1 MKKGLYIAI
10 VLLVAMVA
18 TGCSDDKHLS
28 VADLEEFSEADGF
41 NRADS
46 IVEEVSE
53 MRDNDLLL
61 ATIDSL
67 EKTGELSLAKTIFYR
82 TITYNLMGQQSTS
95 LRLYYQLDSLDVKTL
110 TTQADLE
117 SYVYSY
123 NNYVRV
129 LCDMRRY
136 DRALREAH
144 KADRKLRTI
153 GYDSFTDHHDIAQ
166 IIGECQLYMD
176 QADEAAKSYQKS
188 LRGVHS
194 RLAKFSNPLDLREC
208 QKTMN
213 AIARAYIHMSRYDEA
228 TPWIHIEDSLY
239 DFAVSHPERDTIF
252 IDEMKADICYSKALL
267 ALALG
272 RKSEAERAFRDYQS
286 TNTAKQ
292 LGNIM
297 NSNDYLMQT
306 KRYGEAA
313 RNFEQLD
320 RYLLGSGYKYD
331 LENIN
336 RFVLPK
342 YRANLLAGRRDSAL
356 YVATQVAEN
365 YNDALVNQKM
375 IDADLL
381 TTIYDTEGKERQIA
395 EQRAKLSQQR
405 LITLGIV
412 TLIIIV
418 FFYIYYIQRRKA
430 FKKLDATN
438 HQLILAN
445 ERAEESSRLKTQFIQ
460 KISHEVRTPLNLLS
474 GFSQVLVDR
483 NIEITDEER
492 QDICQK
498 ISQNSDRIT
507 HLMDRMLDLSLV
519 NSKTRIECH
528 DRVKVV
534 KVAEQA
540 VNNTAIDKALH
551 LDFTLNVDESAED
564 VTMITDMKSSVK
576 ALSLLL
582 DNAQKFTQPQAF
594 RAKNSFDGKATVELD
609 VSVEGQRV
617 AFVVSDTGVGV
628 PSEEAETIFEDFVQL
643 DEFSHGAGI
652 GLTIARSLA
661 RHMGGDVVIDKA
673 YTSGAR
679 FVMTLPL

>member
-28 VADLEEFSEADGF
+28 VADLEEFSETDGF

-239 DFAVSHPERDTIF
+239 DLAVSHPKRDTIF

-438 HQLILAN
+438 QQLILAN

-628 PSEEAETIFEDFVQL
+628 PPEEAETIFEDFVQL

>member
-239 DFAVSHPERDTIF
+239 DLAVSHPKRDTIF

-272 RKSEAERAFRDYQS
+272 RKSEAERAFRDYQL

-438 HQLILAN
+438 QQLILAN

-628 PSEEAETIFEDFVQL
+628 PPEEAETIFEDFVQL

>member
-239 DFAVSHPERDTIF
+239 DLAVSHPKRDTIF

-438 HQLILAN
+438 QQLILAN

-582 DNAQKFTQPQAF
+582 DNAQKFTQPQVF

-628 PSEEAETIFEDFVQL
+628 PPEEAETIFEDFVQL

>member
-1 MKKGLYIAI
+1 
-10 VLLVAMVA
+10 
-18 TGCSDDKHLS
+18 
-28 VADLEEFSEADGF
+28 
-41 NRADS
+41 
-46 IVEEVSE
+46 
-53 MRDNDLLL
+53 
-61 ATIDSL
+61 
-67 EKTGELSLAKTIFYR
+67 
-82 TITYNLMGQQSTS
+82 
-95 LRLYYQLDSLDVKTL
+95 
-110 TTQADLE
+110 
-117 SYVYSY
+117 
-123 NNYVRV
+123 
-129 LCDMRRY
+129 
-136 DRALREAH
+136 
-144 KADRKLRTI
+144 
-153 GYDSFTDHHDIAQ
+153 
-166 IIGECQLYMD
+166 
-176 QADEAAKSYQKS
+176 
-188 LRGVHS
+188 
-194 RLAKFSNPLDLREC
+194 
-208 QKTMN
+208 
-213 AIARAYIHMSRYDEA
+213 
-228 TPWIHIEDSLY
+228 
-239 DFAVSHPERDTIF
+239 
-252 IDEMKADICYSKALL
+252 
-267 ALALG
+267 
-272 RKSEAERAFRDYQS
+272 
-286 TNTAKQ
+286 
-292 LGNIM
+292 
-297 NSNDYLMQT
+297 
-306 KRYGEAA
+306 
-313 RNFEQLD
+313 
-320 RYLLGSGYKYD
+320 
-331 LENIN
+331 
-336 RFVLPK
+336 
-342 YRANLLAGRRDSAL
+342 
-356 YVATQVAEN
+356 
-365 YNDALVNQKM
+365 
-375 IDADLL
+375 
-381 TTIYDTEGKERQIA
+381 
-395 EQRAKLSQQR
+395 
-405 LITLGIV
+405 V

-628 PSEEAETIFEDFVQL
+628 PPEEAETIFEDFVQL

>member
-239 DFAVSHPERDTIF
+239 DLAVSHPKRDTIF

-438 HQLILAN
+438 QQLILAN

-483 NIEITDEER
+483 IIEITDEER

-628 PSEEAETIFEDFVQL
+628 PPEEAETIFEDFVQL

>member
-239 DFAVSHPERDTIF
+239 DLAVSHPKRDTIF

-438 HQLILAN
+438 QQLILAN

-628 PSEEAETIFEDFVQL
+628 PPEEAETIFEDFVQL

>member
-239 DFAVSHPERDTIF
+239 DLAVSHPKRDTIF

-272 RKSEAERAFRDYQS
+272 RKSEAERAFRDYQL

-438 HQLILAN
+438 QQLILAN

-483 NIEITDEER
+483 IIEITDEER

-628 PSEEAETIFEDFVQL
+628 PPEEAETIFEDFVQL

>member
-239 DFAVSHPERDTIF
+239 DLAVSHPKRDTIF

-438 HQLILAN
+438 QQLILAN

-582 DNAQKFTQPQAF
+582 DNAQKFTQPQVF

-628 PSEEAETIFEDFVQL
+628 PPEETETIFEDFVQL

>member
-342 YRANLLAGRRDSAL
+342 YRANLQAGRRDSAL

-438 HQLILAN
+438 QQLILAN

-628 PSEEAETIFEDFVQL
+628 PPEEAETIFEDFVQL

>member
-628 PSEEAETIFEDFVQL
+628 PPEEAETIFEDFVQL